1 MSRSFSHI
9 PWAVGVTRA
18 FLWFGCFP
26 ARAQCLSSQLMQWEN
41 SLNIERAGLS
51 GVQWAASQALG
62 YQVVFHIIQAQLKGT
77 LRCISIISEVLTG
90 LRIRIE
96 VS

>member
-26 ARAQCLSSQLMQWEN
+26 AGAPCLSSRLMQWEN

-77 LRCISIISEVLTG
+77 LHCISIISEVLTG
-90 LRIRIE
+90 LRIRIGAF
-96 VS
+96 